1 MTAVHHATALLF
13 ACALFGCSR
22 DWDGALD
29 PGTSSATALC
39 KDALPGAFEL
49 FHTGFDADKLSG
61 QDASVSGV
69 TFESGAAHFQK
80 TSSITFPTNRQSA
93 TQRVALMRGSLD
105 FCFRPESDASQA
117 LFRLEVEPES
127 DAGDAGEVAAFQ
139 LRLLSVGAEEGTKQ
153 LELQYPDLDS
163 LVLGAN
169 ATSLELNEWH
179 RVVVT
184 WNFNPEDGGPPSSQA
199 FLDGVKLPNT
209 KSPPSNGASLKLGDT
224 FIVGNTLAGGQGAQG
239 FLDDFR
245 IYNGPVSP

>member
-1 MTAVHHATALLF
+1 MTTLHHATSLLF

-22 DWDGALD
+22 DWDGALE

-39 KDALPGAFEL
+39 KDARPGALLL
-49 FHTGFDADKLSG
+49 FHTGFDADELSE
-61 QDASVSGV
+61 QDASVTGV

-93 TQRVALMRGSLD
+93 TQRVVLIRGSLD

-127 DAGDAGEVAAFQ
+127 GAGDGGEKASAFQ
-139 LRLLSVGAEEGTKQ
+139 LRLLNEGTQ
-153 LELQYPDLDS
+153 RLELQFPDLDS
-163 LVLGAN
+163 LVLEAN
-169 ATSLELNEWH
+169 AASLEQNEWH
-179 RVVVT
+179 RVIVT

-199 FLDGVKLPNT
+199 FLDGVELPNT
-209 KSPPSNGASLKLGDT
+209 QNPPSNGASLKLGDT